1 MTSSLAGILAVPFEG
16 PSPFAVDWAAWQL
29 WLRGRVDPGWRSGE
43 WYERWWLFTGAADNP
58 QTSIWKCSTP
68 ACVSGLHS
76 RRGRCAPCV
85 RDHQASGLSLEEF
98 DRTYVPQRR
107 TRGGFD
113 LEDCVL
119 VRDGVRCGRAGYG
132 STGLCEAHGHYVYQR
147 RRGGHDVLPLMEWAL
162 HGRDGSPYLVPVCCA
177 VGGCKNK
184 AVHDAVVLCRYH
196 LMKWEQREGGRRTD
210 QVAMSAWAAGQAPVL
225 GAWRF
230 SLIGVSPLLRLEI
243 AYGLQQRD
251 ELGHGLDPRA
261 VRKVAAAVAAVGVR
275 SLLMRDEQLV
285 ARFSGQGNE
294 DSFFRQ
300 VSWSAQRGYVEFS
313 GQDPWSESS
322 IDLRAAG
329 LKSRGRTGRRRM
341 PGLADLSA
349 IPQPWL
355 RDLLRRHTEAVRPNS
370 NLFGRT
376 LRVAT
381 LAAAGMNRLPGG
393 GMDLKQLDFSH
404 MQASFDEIADDRR
417 RDGKLT
423 SAGFRGDLLC
433 VFFQLLDFGRFTGL
447 LEDVPGSFAR
457 HPSHRILSEDVNE
470 EELGRAIPEP
480 VIAQLDAQ
488 LDTIGA
494 GMPYGDLTG
503 EQVQQMFVCVYVVLR
518 DSGRRPRE
526 VAALPINCLEFDGD
540 EVSLIWNNYKGRRMR
555 RRLPIVRE
563 TVAAIEQWQ
572 KIRAE
577 IVAPPASADFLFPAI
592 SAASGF
598 DHLDTAVLSVT
609 LRSWVNSLPAIR
621 SDVIGADG
629 EPVPF
634 DRSLI
639 FPYAFRHSF
648 AQRHADAGTPL
659 DVLQELMDH
668 DDPAT
673 TTGYYK
679 VTLKRKRE
687 AVKTLSRQVT
697 DRLGAVK
704 PCSPTAYLQRS
715 VAVPFGGCVEP
726 SNVKAGG
733 GHCPIRFQCAGC
745 GHYRPDPSY
754 LPTIED
760 HVNSLRA
767 DRETAR
773 ALDAADFVI
782 TNLTAQIG
790 AYAAVATTMRERLA
804 DMPEADRI
812 EVEEASVILRRLR
825 AGTDRKMLPLT
836 VLPRSAL

>member
-1 MTSSLAGILAVPFEG
+1 M
-16 PSPFAVDWAAWQL
+16 
-29 WLRGRVDPGWRSGE
+29 
-43 WYERWWLFTGAADNP
+43 
-58 QTSIWKCSTP
+58 
-68 ACVSGLHS
+68 
-76 RRGRCAPCV
+76 
-85 RDHQASGLSLEEF
+85 
-98 DRTYVPQRR
+98 
-107 TRGGFD
+107 
-113 LEDCVL
+113 
-119 VRDGVRCGRAGYG
+119 
-132 STGLCEAHGHYVYQR
+132 
-147 RRGGHDVLPLMEWAL
+147 
-162 HGRDGSPYLVPVCCA
+162 
-177 VGGCKNK
+177 
-184 AVHDAVVLCRYH
+184 
-196 LMKWEQREGGRRTD
+196 
-210 QVAMSAWAAGQAPVL
+210 
-225 GAWRF
+225 
-230 SLIGVSPLLRLEI
+230 SPLLRLEI

-251 ELGHGLDPRA
+251 ELGHRLDPRA
-261 VRKVAAAVAAVGVR
+261 VRKVTAAVAAAGVR

-285 ARFSGQGNE
+285 ARFGGQGNE

-313 GQDPWSESS
+313 GQDPWSENS

-393 GMDLKQLDFSH
+393 GMDLRQLDFSH
-404 MQASFDEIADDRR
+404 MQAAFDEIVDDRR

-423 SAGFRGDLLC
+423 SAGFRGDLLS

-457 HPSHRILSEDVNE
+457 HPSHRIMSEDVNE
-470 EELGRAIPEP
+470 GELGRAIPEP
-480 VIAQLDAQ
+480 VIAQLDAH
-488 LDTIGA
+488 LDAIGA
-494 GMPYGDLTG
+494 GTPYGDLTG
-503 EQVQQMFVCVYVVLR
+503 EQVQQMFACVYVVMR

-555 RRLPIVRE
+555 RRLPIVRV

-577 IVAPPASADFLFPAI
+577 IVAPPASAEFLFPAI

-598 DHLDTAVLSVT
+598 DHLDTAVFSVT
-609 LRSWVNSLPAIR
+609 LRSWVNALPAID

-659 DVLQELMDH
+659 DVLQDLMDH

-687 AVKTLSRQVT
+687 AVKTLSRQVS

-704 PCSPTAYLQRS
+704 LCSPTAYQQRS

-754 LPTIED
+754 LPTIDD

-782 TNLTAQIG
+782 TNLTAQID
-790 AYAAVATTMRERLA
+790 AYAGVATGMRERLA
-804 DMPEADRI
+804 AMPEAERI
-812 EVEEASVILRRLR
+812 EVEEASAVLRRLR

-836 VLPRSAL
+836 VLPRGAS

>member
-1 MTSSLAGILAVPFEG
+1 MTSSLAGILAVPIEG
-16 PSPFAVDWAAWQL
+16 PSPFAVDWPAWQL
-29 WLRGRVDPGWRSGE
+29 WLRGKVDPGWRPGE
-43 WYERWWLFTGAADNP
+43 WDERWWLFTGASDNP
-58 QTSIWKCSTP
+58 QTSVWKCSTP
-68 ACVSGLHS
+68 ACVSGLYS

-113 LEDCVL
+113 LDDCVL
-119 VRDGVRCGRAGYG
+119 VRDGVRCGRAAYG
-132 STGLCEAHGHYVYQR
+132 AKGLCEAHAHHLYQR
-147 RRGGHDVLPLMEWAL
+147 RRSGHDAPLPLDWAL
-162 HGRDGSPYLVPVCCA
+162 HGRDGSPYPAPAGCT
-177 VGGCKNK
+177 VGGCGNK
-184 AVHDAVVLCRYH
+184 AVHDAVVVCHYH
-196 LMKWEQREGGRRTD
+196 LTKWEQREGGRRTD
-210 QVAMSAWAAGQAPVL
+210 RAAMSAWAARQAPVL

-230 SLIGVSPLLRLEI
+230 SLISVSPLLRLEI

-251 ELGHGLDPRA
+251 ELGHRLDPRA
-261 VRKVAAAVAAVGVR
+261 VRKVAAAVAASGVR
-275 SLLMRDEQLV
+275 SLLIPDEQLIT
-285 ARFSGQGNE
+285 RFSDQTNGGC
-294 DSFFRQ
+294 FFRQ
-300 VSWSAQRGYVEFS
+300 VAWSTQRGYVEFS
-313 GQDPWSESS
+313 GQDPWSENS

-355 RDLLRRHTEAVRPNS
+355 RDLLRRNTEAVRPNS
-370 NLFGRT
+370 NTFSRM
-376 LRVAT
+376 LRVVT

-404 MQASFDEIADDRR
+404 MQAAFDEIADDRK
-417 RDGKLT
+417 RDGKLS
-423 SAGFRGDLLC
+423 SASFRSDLLS
-433 VFFQLLDFGRFTGL
+433 VFFGMLDFGRFTGL
-447 LEDVPGSFAR
+447 LDDVPGSFAR
-457 HPSHRILSEDVNE
+457 HPSHRILGGEVNE
-470 EELGRAIPEP
+470 EELGRAIPES
-480 VIAQLDAQ
+480 VIAQLDAH

-494 GMPYGDLTG
+494 GIAYGDLTG
-503 EQVQQMFVCVYVVLR
+503 EQVQQMFACVYVVMR

-526 VAALPINCLEFDGD
+526 VTGLPINCLEFDGD
-540 EVSLIWNNYKGRRMR
+540 EVSLIWNNHKGRRMR

-563 TVAAIEQWQ
+563 TVSAIEQWQ
-572 KIRAE
+572 KTRAQ
-577 IVAPPASADFLFPAI
+577 IPAPPTSADYLFPAI
-592 SAASGF
+592 SRASAF
-598 DHLDTAVLSVT
+598 DHLDTKVLSVT
-609 LRSWVNSLPAIR
+609 LRSWVSSLPAIH

-629 EPVPF
+629 GPVPF
-634 DRSLI
+634 DRTLI

-659 DVLQELMDH
+659 DVLQDLMDH

-679 VTLKRKRE
+679 VTLKRKRQ
-687 AVKTLSRQVT
+687 AVKTLSKQVT
-697 DRLGAVK
+697 DRLGSVK
-704 PCSPTAYLQRS
+704 PCSPTAYQQRS

-760 HVNSLRA
+760 HVNSLRS

-773 ALDAADFVI
+773 ALDAAHFVI
-782 TNLTAQIG
+782 ENLTAQID
-790 AYAAVATTMRERLA
+790 AYAGVATSMRERLA
-804 DMPEADRI
+804 AMPGAERA
-812 EVEEASVILRRLR
+812 EVEEASAVLRRLR
-825 AGTDRKMLPLT
+825 AGGDRTMLPLT
-836 VLPRSAL
+836 VIPRGSS